1 MNTNMPAR
9 SVGLQKYKH
18 LYMLC
23 APGTHEA
30 AAGLL
35 LKHTGPRAGVLD
47 LAAGTGA
54 LLLRLKD
61 AGFSDLHATEL
72 DPAKF
77 GPVEGVTPRVVD
89 LNTDFAAPLGRR
101 FGVVLAIE
109 IIEHLES
116 PRHFL
121 SQVRELMED
130 DGLLLLSTP
139 NVADW
144 IGRLKFLFTGELRYF
159 TEWHYRRNGHIS
171 PLTDTQLRLLLKETG
186 FGVIDA
192 TTAGSFFGPAKR
204 VMTAP
209 LRWMFHLIGGRRTS
223 GDVNVYLLAKAP
235 IAMTA
240 EQRNAIYYLK

>member
-1 MNTNMPAR
+1 MNTKMPAW
-9 SVGLQKYKH
+9 SVGLQKYKQ

-35 LKHTGPRAGVLD
+35 LKHAGPKAGVLD

-61 AGFSDLHATEL
+61 AGFTDLHATEL

-89 LNTDFAAPLGRR
+89 LNADFAASFGRR
-101 FGVVLAIE
+101 FAVVLAIE
-109 IIEHLES
+109 IVEHLES

-121 SQVRELMED
+121 SQARDLMED

-144 IGRLKFLFTGELRYF
+144 IGRLKFLWTGELRYF

-171 PLTDTQLRLLLKETG
+171 PLTDTQLRMLLMETG
-186 FGVIDA
+186 FRVLDA

-204 VMTAP
+204 IATAP
-209 LRWMFHLIGGRRTS
+209 LRWMFRLIGGRRTS
-223 GDVNVYLLAKAP
+223 GDVNVYLIAKAP
-235 IAMTA
+235 IEVTA
-240 EQRNAIYYLK
+240 EQRNKIYYLK